1 MQICTFPQKFSCS
14 FREFMGINFPLT
26 KFIHGV
32 QEFMDLAFKTLA
44 LWRRKKKENR
54 KLKTEFLTQG
64 LKWN

>member
-1 MQICTFPQKFSCS
+1 
-14 FREFMGINFPLT
+14 MGINFPLT